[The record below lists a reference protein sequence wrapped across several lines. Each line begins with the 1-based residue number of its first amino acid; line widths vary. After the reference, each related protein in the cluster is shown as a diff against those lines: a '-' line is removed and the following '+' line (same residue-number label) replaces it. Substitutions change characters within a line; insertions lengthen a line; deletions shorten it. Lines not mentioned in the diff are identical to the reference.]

1 MEIRLAEPSEA
12 GAAVAILNACGIEMR
27 DRHGVPDWLLPS
39 IPGTIA
45 ADATAARLFVV
56 TERGE
61 IIGTFALCDIPDDY
75 YAPIQWEEPSGSA
88 VYLHRFAIS
97 KRLQSKGIGA
107 WCLTQMEELVRR
119 RGRRWIRLDA
129 TLVDPK
135 VRVFYERAG
144 FQARGVTHIPVPLPD
159 HPPVAVMCYEK
170 RLDRL
175 PGEIASS

>member
-12 GAAVAILNACGIEMR
+12 GAAVAILNACGVEML

-45 ADATAARLFVV
+45 ADAAAARLFVV
-56 TERGE
+56 TEDRE

-75 YAPIQWEEPSGSA
+75 FAPIQWEEPEGPA

-97 KRLQSKGIGA
+97 QNLQSKGIGA
-107 WCLTQMEELVRR
+107 WCLSQMEALVRR

-129 TLVDPK
+129 TLVDPR
-135 VRVFYERAG
+135 VRAFYAKAG
-144 FQARGVTHIPVPLPD
+144 FRERGVTHIPVPLPQ
-159 HPPVAVMCYEK
+159 HPAIAVMCYEK

-175 PGEIASS
+175 PQAAAG